1 MLPFPPRIAALP
13 RTIPFVGP
21 ERQERDRGGPF
32 AARLGANENPFGPSP
47 KAIAAMAE
55 AARDVWQYGDPEN
68 HDLVEA
74 LAAHHGVPP
83 SRISVGEGID
93 AILGNAVRL
102 FTDDG
107 TPIVSSAGAYPTFLY
122 HVRAVGGRPHL
133 VPYHDDHEDP
143 DALLAAAAET
153 GAPLV
158 YLANPDN
165 PMGTFHDA
173 ARVLEMIETLPPTA
187 ILLLDE
193 AYGEFAPAGDLLPDD
208 FLHPRLI
215 RLRTFSK
222 AYAMAG
228 ARIGYAL
235 ASPELAGAF
244 DLVRNHFGVNRVAQ
258 AGALAALSDAPFLA
272 SVLANVASAKAR
284 IAEIGAAHGLRAL
297 PSATNFVTLD
307 TGRSGDTAR
316 ALVAALAAEGIFV
329 RMPFVAPQDRCIRIS
344 AGPDAMLD
352 ALALALPR
360 ALARL
365 PAAEEA

>member
-68 HDLVEA
+68 HDLIEA

-133 VPYHDDHEDP
+133 LPYATP
-143 DALLAAAAET
+143 LTASMPAPTPST
-153 GAPLV
+153 GVVAWMRQRLCWRPTMASCWRLV
-158 YLANPDN
+158 L
-165 PMGTFHDA
+165 
-173 ARVLEMIETLPPTA
+173 
-187 ILLLDE
+187 
-193 AYGEFAPAGDLLPDD
+193 
-208 FLHPRLI
+208 
-215 RLRTFSK
+215 
-222 AYAMAG
+222 
-228 ARIGYAL
+228 
-235 ASPELAGAF
+235 
-244 DLVRNHFGVNRVAQ
+244 VAQ
-258 AGALAALSDAPFLA
+258 
-272 SVLANVASAKAR
+272 VLALRRHLMCFRTS
-284 IAEIGAAHGLRAL
+284 GAGGTQSRQR
-297 PSATNFVTLD
+297 
-307 TGRSGDTAR
+307 RST
-316 ALVAALAAEGIFV
+316 
-329 RMPFVAPQDRCIRIS
+329 RMTRCTTVCQ
-344 AGPDAMLD
+344 
-352 ALALALPR
+352 
-360 ALARL
+360 
-365 PAAEEA
+365 